1 MAGHIKHLATEFVQD
16 VHQKL
21 NSQNV
26 IEFYYTLNFG
36 SQTNFCFIYDD
47 NVWEITLHLRAA
59 DLYNRRCTAP
69 TCANS
74 IYFRRRKKQMTIEH
88 NNFLWNIYIATCF
101 YLARS
106 SSD

>member
-16 VHQKL
+16 VQQIL

-47 NVWEITLHLRAA
+47 NV
-59 DLYNRRCTAP
+59 
-69 TCANS
+69 
-74 IYFRRRKKQMTIEH
+74 
-88 NNFLWNIYIATCF
+88 
-101 YLARS
+101 
-106 SSD
+106 

>member
-36 SQTNFCFIYDD
+36 SQTNFCFIYD
-47 NVWEITLHLRAA
+47 EKLQIHT
-59 DLYNRRCTAP
+59 Y
-69 TCANS
+69 
-74 IYFRRRKKQMTIEH
+74 
-88 NNFLWNIYIATCF
+88 
-101 YLARS
+101 
-106 SSD
+106 